1 MISVPNRLQQLNGN
15 KRLSNINLQGWE
27 HEITHFRLRTKQ
39 HLNAE
44 SGFGQKTFNFKD
56 MKTILKYRYKK
67 IKGYLWFILP
77 ILFLAGFPANTYA
90 QEAVQKNQMKFG
102 RLLRLV
108 DGFYVDSA
116 DVDKLTEKA
125 IIHMLSELDPHSVY
139 ISKEEVDKMNEPL
152 VGNFEGIGISFNIFK
167 DTLLITTIIPGGPSE
182 KVGLR
187 AGDRILQVDG
197 KNIAGAGI
205 KNSDVMNMIRGEKG
219 TTVVV
224 TVLRRGAG
232 DLLDFSIVRDK
243 IPIHSLDAAFMLDD
257 KTGYIR
263 LNKFSA
269 TTTEEFTTAM
279 KDLKGQNLRDLV
291 LDLRGNGGGY
301 LKTAVEIA
309 DQFLE
314 NNQIIVYTEGLHDS
328 RKEYKASAKG
338 IFKDGNLIILVDE
351 ASASASE
358 IVSGAV
364 QDWDRGLIIGRR
376 SFGKGLVQKPYFLTD
391 GSMVRLTTAHYY
403 TPSGRNIQKPYNN
416 GVESYKRD
424 YLDRLST
431 GELFSADS
439 ITLVDSLK
447 FKTLINGRNVYA
459 GGGVMPDIFIPMDT
473 SAHYKYFN
481 RLRRNNIVYN
491 YVLDYVDHHRG
502 DIKRKYPTFS
512 KYEKNFEVTDQMIEE
527 IVAQG
532 EKEGIKRDEESLS
545 FTLNTMKKEMKALIA
560 RDIYTSNDFYKI
572 FYRDDEAILKALE
585 ILKNNEK
592 FRNLL
597 VTAE

>member
-1 MISVPNRLQQLNGN
+1 MG
-15 KRLSNINLQGWE
+15 
-27 HEITHFRLRTKQ
+27 TT
-39 HLNAE
+39 
-44 SGFGQKTFNFKD
+44 
-56 MKTILKYRYKK
+56 LKYRFKE
-67 IKGYLWFILP
+67 
-77 ILFLAGFPANTYA
+77 ILFFTLPVISLIWLTIIPAANIYA

-102 RLLRLV
+102 RLLRLI

-116 DVDKLTEKA
+116 NVDELTEKA
-125 IIHMLSELDPHSVY
+125 IVHMLSELDPHSVY

-197 KNIAGAGI
+197 KNIAGTGM
-205 KNSDVMNMIRGEKG
+205 KNSDVVNLIRGEKG
-219 TTVVV
+219 TTVAI
-224 TVLRRGAG
+224 TVLRRNAG
-232 DLLDFSIVRDK
+232 ELLDFSIVRDK
-243 IPIHSLDAAFMLDD
+243 IPIHSLDASFMLDNE
-257 KTGYIR
+257 TGYIR

-269 TTTEEFTTAM
+269 TTTDEFTAAM
-279 KDLKGQNLRDLV
+279 NDLKGQNLKNLI

-314 NNQIIVYTEGLHDS
+314 NNRVIVYTEGLHDS
-328 RKEYKASAKG
+328 KKEYKASAKG
-338 IFKDGNLIILVDE
+338 IFKNGNLIILVDE

-403 TPSGRNIQKPYNN
+403 TPSGRNIQKPYDN

-431 GELFSADS
+431 GQLFSADS
-439 ITLVDSLK
+439 ITLADSLK
-447 FKTLINGRNVYA
+447 FKTLVNGRNVYA

-473 SAHYKYFN
+473 SVHYQYFN

-491 YVLDYVDHHRG
+491 YVLDYVDHHRS
-502 DIKRKYPTFS
+502 DIKQQYPVFS
-512 KYEKNFEVTDQMIEE
+512 KFDENFQVSNEMIEE

-532 EKEGIKRDEESLS
+532 EEEGIKKDEKSLS
-545 FTLNTMKKEMKALIA
+545 FTLNTIKREIKALIA
-560 RDIYTSNDFYKI
+560 RDVYTSNDFYKI
-572 FYRDDEAILKALE
+572 FYRDDEAILKAME
-585 ILKNNEK
+585 VLKNNEAY
-592 FRNLL
+592 RNLL
-597 VTAE
+597 VTAEN

>member
-1 MISVPNRLQQLNGN
+1 MS
-15 KRLSNINLQGWE
+15 
-27 HEITHFRLRTKQ
+27 TT
-39 HLNAE
+39 
-44 SGFGQKTFNFKD
+44 
-56 MKTILKYRYKK
+56 LKYRFKK
-67 IKGYLWFILP
+67 ILFFTLP
-77 ILFLAGFPANTYA
+77 VISLIWLTIIPAANIYA

-102 RLLRLV
+102 RLLRLI

-116 DVDKLTEKA
+116 NVDELTEKA
-125 IIHMLSELDPHSVY
+125 IVHMLSELDPHSVY

-197 KNIAGAGI
+197 KNIAGTGM
-205 KNSDVMNMIRGEKG
+205 KNSDVVNLIRGEKG
-219 TTVVV
+219 TTVAI
-224 TVLRRGAG
+224 TVLRRNAG
-232 DLLDFSIVRDK
+232 ELLDFSIVRDK
-243 IPIHSLDAAFMLDD
+243 IPIHSLDASFMLDNE
-257 KTGYIR
+257 TGYIR

-269 TTTEEFTTAM
+269 TTTDEFTAAM
-279 KDLKGQNLRDLV
+279 NDLKGQNLKNLI

-314 NNQIIVYTEGLHDS
+314 NNRVIVYTEGLHDS
-328 RKEYKASAKG
+328 KKEYKASAKG
-338 IFKDGNLIILVDE
+338 IFKNGNLIILVDE

-403 TPSGRNIQKPYNN
+403 TPSGRNIQKPYDN

-431 GELFSADS
+431 GQLFSADS
-439 ITLVDSLK
+439 ITLADSLK
-447 FKTLINGRNVYA
+447 FKTLVNGRNVYA

-473 SAHYKYFN
+473 SVHYQYFN

-491 YVLDYVDHHRG
+491 YVLDYVDHHRS
-502 DIKRKYPTFS
+502 DIKQQYPVFS
-512 KYEKNFEVTDQMIEE
+512 KFDENFQVSNEMIEE

-532 EKEGIKRDEESLS
+532 EEEGIKKDEKSLS
-545 FTLNTMKKEMKALIA
+545 FTLNTIKREIKALIA
-560 RDIYTSNDFYKI
+560 RDVYTSNDFYKI
-572 FYRDDEAILKALE
+572 FYRDDEAILKAME
-585 ILKNNEK
+585 VLKNNEAY
-592 FRNLL
+592 RNLL
-597 VTAE
+597 VTAEN

>member
-1 MISVPNRLQQLNGN
+1 MG
-15 KRLSNINLQGWE
+15 
-27 HEITHFRLRTKQ
+27 TT
-39 HLNAE
+39 
-44 SGFGQKTFNFKD
+44 
-56 MKTILKYRYKK
+56 LKYRFKE
-67 IKGYLWFILP
+67 
-77 ILFLAGFPANTYA
+77 ILFFTLPVISLIWLTIIPAANIYA

-102 RLLRLV
+102 RLLRLI

-116 DVDKLTEKA
+116 NVDELTEKA
-125 IIHMLSELDPHSVY
+125 IVHMLSELDPHSVY

-197 KNIAGAGI
+197 KNIAGTGM
-205 KNSDVMNMIRGEKG
+205 KNSDVVNLIRGEKG
-219 TTVVV
+219 TTVAI
-224 TVLRRGAG
+224 TVLRRNAG
-232 DLLDFSIVRDK
+232 ELLDFSIVRDK
-243 IPIHSLDAAFMLDD
+243 IPIHSLDASFMLDNE
-257 KTGYIR
+257 TGYIR

-269 TTTEEFTTAM
+269 TTTDEFTAAM
-279 KDLKGQNLRDLV
+279 NDLKGQNLKNLI

-314 NNQIIVYTEGLHDS
+314 NNRVIVYTEGLHDS
-328 RKEYKASAKG
+328 KKEYKASAKG
-338 IFKDGNLIILVDE
+338 IFKNGNLIVLVDE

-403 TPSGRNIQKPYNN
+403 TPSGRNIQKPYDN

-431 GELFSADS
+431 GQLFSADS
-439 ITLVDSLK
+439 ITLADSLK
-447 FKTLINGRNVYA
+447 FKTLVNGRNVYA

-473 SAHYKYFN
+473 SVHYQYFN

-491 YVLDYVDHHRG
+491 YVLDYVDHHRS
-502 DIKRKYPTFS
+502 DIKQQYPVFS
-512 KYEKNFEVTDQMIEE
+512 KFDENFQVSNEMIEE

-532 EKEGIKRDEESLS
+532 EEEGIKKDEKSLS
-545 FTLNTMKKEMKALIA
+545 FTLNTIKREIKALIV
-560 RDIYTSNDFYKI
+560 RDVYTSNDFYKI
-572 FYRDDEAILKALE
+572 FYRDDEAILKAME
-585 ILKNNEK
+585 VLKNNEAY
-592 FRNLL
+592 RNLL
-597 VTAE
+597 VTAEN

>member
-1 MISVPNRLQQLNGN
+1 MG
-15 KRLSNINLQGWE
+15 
-27 HEITHFRLRTKQ
+27 TT
-39 HLNAE
+39 
-44 SGFGQKTFNFKD
+44 
-56 MKTILKYRYKK
+56 LKYRFKE
-67 IKGYLWFILP
+67 
-77 ILFLAGFPANTYA
+77 ILFFTLPVISLIWLTIIPAANIYA

-102 RLLRLV
+102 RLLRLI

-116 DVDKLTEKA
+116 NVDELTEKA
-125 IIHMLSELDPHSVY
+125 IVHMLSELDPHSVY

-197 KNIAGAGI
+197 KNIAGTGM
-205 KNSDVMNMIRGEKG
+205 KNSDVVNLIRGEKG
-219 TTVVV
+219 TTVAI
-224 TVLRRGAG
+224 TVLRRNAG
-232 DLLDFSIVRDK
+232 ELLDFSIVRDK
-243 IPIHSLDAAFMLDD
+243 IPIHSLDASFMLDNE
-257 KTGYIR
+257 TGYIR

-269 TTTEEFTTAM
+269 TTTDEFTAAM
-279 KDLKGQNLRDLV
+279 NDLKGQNLKNLI

-314 NNQIIVYTEGLHDS
+314 NNRVIVYTEGLHDS
-328 RKEYKASAKG
+328 KKEYKASAKG
-338 IFKDGNLIILVDE
+338 IFNNGNLIILVDE

-403 TPSGRNIQKPYNN
+403 TPSGRNIQKPYDN

-431 GELFSADS
+431 GQLFSADS
-439 ITLVDSLK
+439 ITLADSLK
-447 FKTLINGRNVYA
+447 FKTLVNGRNVYA

-473 SAHYKYFN
+473 SVHYQYFN

-491 YVLDYVDHHRG
+491 YVLDYVDHHRS
-502 DIKRKYPTFS
+502 DIKQQYPVFS
-512 KYEKNFEVTDQMIEE
+512 KFDENFQVSNEMIEE

-532 EKEGIKRDEESLS
+532 EEEGIKKDEKSLS
-545 FTLNTMKKEMKALIA
+545 FTLNTIKREIKALIA
-560 RDIYTSNDFYKI
+560 RDVYTSNDFYKI
-572 FYRDDEAILKALE
+572 FYRDDEAILKAME
-585 ILKNNEK
+585 VLKNNEAY
-592 FRNLL
+592 RHLL
-597 VTAE
+597 VTAEN

>member
-1 MISVPNRLQQLNGN
+1 MG
-15 KRLSNINLQGWE
+15 
-27 HEITHFRLRTKQ
+27 TT
-39 HLNAE
+39 
-44 SGFGQKTFNFKD
+44 
-56 MKTILKYRYKK
+56 LKYRFKE
-67 IKGYLWFILP
+67 
-77 ILFLAGFPANTYA
+77 ILFFTLPVISLIWLTIIPAANIYA

-102 RLLRLV
+102 RLLRLI

-116 DVDKLTEKA
+116 NVDELTEKA
-125 IIHMLSELDPHSVY
+125 IVHMLSELDPHSVY

-197 KNIAGAGI
+197 KNIAGTGM
-205 KNSDVMNMIRGEKG
+205 KNSDVVNLIRGEKG
-219 TTVVV
+219 TTVAI
-224 TVLRRGAG
+224 TVLRRNAG
-232 DLLDFSIVRDK
+232 ELLDFSIVRDK
-243 IPIHSLDAAFMLDD
+243 IPIHSLDASFMLDNE
-257 KTGYIR
+257 TGYIR

-269 TTTEEFTTAM
+269 TTTDEFTAAM
-279 KDLKGQNLRDLV
+279 NDLKGQNLKNLI

-314 NNQIIVYTEGLHDS
+314 NNRVIVYTEGLHDS
-328 RKEYKASAKG
+328 KKEYKASAKG
-338 IFKDGNLIILVDE
+338 IFKNGNLIVLVDE

-403 TPSGRNIQKPYNN
+403 TPSGRNIQKPYDN

-431 GELFSADS
+431 GQLFSADS
-439 ITLVDSLK
+439 ITLADSLK
-447 FKTLINGRNVYA
+447 FKTLVNGRNVYA

-473 SAHYKYFN
+473 SVHYQYFN

-491 YVLDYVDHHRG
+491 YVLDYVDHHRS
-502 DIKRKYPTFS
+502 DIKQQYPVFS
-512 KYEKNFEVTDQMIEE
+512 KFDENFQVSNEMIEE

-532 EKEGIKRDEESLS
+532 EEEGIKKDEKSLS
-545 FTLNTMKKEMKALIA
+545 FTLNTIKREIKALIA
-560 RDIYTSNDFYKI
+560 RDVYTSNDFYKI
-572 FYRDDEAILKALE
+572 FYRDDEAILKAME
-585 ILKNNEK
+585 VLKNNEAY
-592 FRNLL
+592 RNLL
-597 VTAE
+597 VTAEN

>member
-1 MISVPNRLQQLNGN
+1 MG
-15 KRLSNINLQGWE
+15 
-27 HEITHFRLRTKQ
+27 TT
-39 HLNAE
+39 
-44 SGFGQKTFNFKD
+44 
-56 MKTILKYRYKK
+56 LKYRFKE
-67 IKGYLWFILP
+67 
-77 ILFLAGFPANTYA
+77 ILFFTLPVISLIWLTIIPAANIYA

-102 RLLRLV
+102 RLLRLI

-116 DVDKLTEKA
+116 NVDELTEKA
-125 IIHMLSELDPHSVY
+125 IVHMLSELDPHSVY

-197 KNIAGAGI
+197 KNIAGTGM
-205 KNSDVMNMIRGEKG
+205 KNSDVVNLIRGEKG
-219 TTVVV
+219 TTVAI
-224 TVLRRGAG
+224 TVLRRNAG
-232 DLLDFSIVRDK
+232 ELLDFSIVRDK
-243 IPIHSLDAAFMLDD
+243 IPIHSLDASFMLDNE
-257 KTGYIR
+257 TGYIR

-269 TTTEEFTTAM
+269 TTTDEFTAAM
-279 KDLKGQNLRDLV
+279 NDLKGQNLKNLI

-314 NNQIIVYTEGLHDS
+314 NNRVIVYTEGLHDS
-328 RKEYKASAKG
+328 KKEYKASAKG
-338 IFKDGNLIILVDE
+338 IFKNGNLIILVDE

-403 TPSGRNIQKPYNN
+403 TPSGRNIQKPYDN

-424 YLDRLST
+424 YLDRLSA
-431 GELFSADS
+431 GQLFSADS
-439 ITLVDSLK
+439 ITLADSLK
-447 FKTLINGRNVYA
+447 FKTLVNGRNVYA

-473 SAHYKYFN
+473 SVHYQYFN

-491 YVLDYVDHHRG
+491 YVLDYVDHHRS
-502 DIKRKYPTFS
+502 DIKQQYPVFS
-512 KYEKNFEVTDQMIEE
+512 KFDENFQVSNEMIEE

-532 EKEGIKRDEESLS
+532 EEEGIKKDEKSLS
-545 FTLNTMKKEMKALIA
+545 FTLNTIKREIKALIA
-560 RDIYTSNDFYKI
+560 RDVYTSNDFYKI
-572 FYRDDEAILKALE
+572 FYRDDEAILKAME
-585 ILKNNEK
+585 VLKNNEAY
-592 FRNLL
+592 RHLL
-597 VTAE
+597 VTAEN

>member
-1 MISVPNRLQQLNGN
+1 MG
-15 KRLSNINLQGWE
+15 
-27 HEITHFRLRTKQ
+27 TT
-39 HLNAE
+39 
-44 SGFGQKTFNFKD
+44 
-56 MKTILKYRYKK
+56 LKYRFKE
-67 IKGYLWFILP
+67 
-77 ILFLAGFPANTYA
+77 ILFFTLPVISLIWLTIIPAANIYA

-102 RLLRLV
+102 RLLRLI

-116 DVDKLTEKA
+116 NVDELTEKA
-125 IIHMLSELDPHSVY
+125 IVHMLSELDPHSVY
-139 ISKEEVDKMNEPL
+139 VSKEEVDKMNEPL

-197 KNIAGAGI
+197 KNIAGTGM
-205 KNSDVMNMIRGEKG
+205 KNSDVVNLIRGEKG
-219 TTVVV
+219 TTVAI
-224 TVLRRGAG
+224 TVLRRNAG
-232 DLLDFSIVRDK
+232 ELLDFSIVRDK
-243 IPIHSLDAAFMLDD
+243 IPIHSLDASFMLDNE
-257 KTGYIR
+257 TGYIR

-269 TTTEEFTTAM
+269 TTTDEFTAAM
-279 KDLKGQNLRDLV
+279 NDLKGQNLKNLI

-314 NNQIIVYTEGLHDS
+314 NNRVIVYTEGLHDS
-328 RKEYKASAKG
+328 KKEYKASAKG
-338 IFKDGNLIILVDE
+338 IFKNGNLIILVDE

-403 TPSGRNIQKPYNN
+403 TPSGRNIQKPYDN

-431 GELFSADS
+431 GQLFSADS
-439 ITLVDSLK
+439 ITLADSLK
-447 FKTLINGRNVYA
+447 FKTLVNGRNVYA

-473 SAHYKYFN
+473 SVHYQYFN

-491 YVLDYVDHHRG
+491 YVLDYVDHHRS
-502 DIKRKYPTFS
+502 DIKQQYPVFS
-512 KYEKNFEVTDQMIEE
+512 KFDENFQVSNEMIEE

-532 EKEGIKRDEESLS
+532 EEEGIKKDEKSLS
-545 FTLNTMKKEMKALIA
+545 FTLNTIKREIKALIA
-560 RDIYTSNDFYKI
+560 RDVYTSNDFYKI
-572 FYRDDEAILKALE
+572 FYRDDEAILKAME
-585 ILKNNEK
+585 VLKNNEAY
-592 FRNLL
+592 RHLL
-597 VTAE
+597 VTAEN

>member
-1 MISVPNRLQQLNGN
+1 MG
-15 KRLSNINLQGWE
+15 
-27 HEITHFRLRTKQ
+27 TT
-39 HLNAE
+39 
-44 SGFGQKTFNFKD
+44 
-56 MKTILKYRYKK
+56 LKYRFKE
-67 IKGYLWFILP
+67 
-77 ILFLAGFPANTYA
+77 ILFFTLPVISLIWLTIIPAANIYA

-102 RLLRLV
+102 RLLRLI

-116 DVDKLTEKA
+116 NVDELTEKA
-125 IIHMLSELDPHSVY
+125 IVHMLSELDPHSVY

-197 KNIAGAGI
+197 KNIAGTGM
-205 KNSDVMNMIRGEKG
+205 KNSDVVNLIRGEKG
-219 TTVVV
+219 TTVAI
-224 TVLRRGAG
+224 TVLRRNAG
-232 DLLDFSIVRDK
+232 ELLDFSIVRDK
-243 IPIHSLDAAFMLDD
+243 IPIHSLDASFMLDNE
-257 KTGYIR
+257 TGYIR

-269 TTTEEFTTAM
+269 TTTDEFTAAM
-279 KDLKGQNLRDLV
+279 NDLKGQNLKNLI

-314 NNQIIVYTEGLHDS
+314 NNRVIVYTEGLHDS
-328 RKEYKASAKG
+328 KKEYKASAKG
-338 IFKDGNLIILVDE
+338 IFKNGNLIILVDE

-403 TPSGRNIQKPYNN
+403 TPSGRNIQKPYDN

-424 YLDRLST
+424 YLDRLSA
-431 GELFSADS
+431 GQLFSADS
-439 ITLVDSLK
+439 ITLADSLK
-447 FKTLINGRNVYA
+447 FKTLVNGRNVYA

-473 SAHYKYFN
+473 SVHYQYFN

-491 YVLDYVDHHRG
+491 YVLDYVDHHRS
-502 DIKRKYPTFS
+502 DIKQQYPVFS
-512 KYEKNFEVTDQMIEE
+512 KFDENFQVSNEMIEE

-532 EKEGIKRDEESLS
+532 EEEGIKKDEKSLS
-545 FTLNTMKKEMKALIA
+545 FTLNTIKREIKALIA
-560 RDIYTSNDFYKI
+560 RDVYTSNDFYKI
-572 FYRDDEAILKALE
+572 FYRDDEAILKAME
-585 ILKNNEK
+585 VLKNNEAY
-592 FRNLL
+592 RNLL
-597 VTAE
+597 VTAEN

>member
-1 MISVPNRLQQLNGN
+1 MG
-15 KRLSNINLQGWE
+15 
-27 HEITHFRLRTKQ
+27 TT
-39 HLNAE
+39 
-44 SGFGQKTFNFKD
+44 
-56 MKTILKYRYKK
+56 LKYRFKE
-67 IKGYLWFILP
+67 
-77 ILFLAGFPANTYA
+77 ILFFTLPVISLIWLTIIPAANIYA

-102 RLLRLV
+102 RLLRLI

-116 DVDKLTEKA
+116 NVDELTEKA
-125 IIHMLSELDPHSVY
+125 IVHMLSELDPHSVY
-139 ISKEEVDKMNEPL
+139 VSKEEVDKMNEPL

-197 KNIAGAGI
+197 KNIAGTGM
-205 KNSDVMNMIRGEKG
+205 KNSDVVNLIRGEKG
-219 TTVVV
+219 TTVAI
-224 TVLRRGAG
+224 TVLRRNAG
-232 DLLDFSIVRDK
+232 ELLDFSIVRDK
-243 IPIHSLDAAFMLDD
+243 IPIHSLDASFMLDNE
-257 KTGYIR
+257 TGYIR

-269 TTTEEFTTAM
+269 TTTDEFTAAM
-279 KDLKGQNLRDLV
+279 SDLKGQNLKNLI

-314 NNQIIVYTEGLHDS
+314 NNRVIVYTEGLHDS
-328 RKEYKASAKG
+328 KKEYKASAKG
-338 IFKDGNLIILVDE
+338 IFNNGNLIILVDE

-403 TPSGRNIQKPYNN
+403 TPSGRNIQKPYDN

-431 GELFSADS
+431 GQLFSADS
-439 ITLVDSLK
+439 ITLADSLK
-447 FKTLINGRNVYA
+447 FKTLVNGRNVYA

-473 SAHYKYFN
+473 SVHYQYFN

-491 YVLDYVDHHRG
+491 YVLDYVDHHRS
-502 DIKRKYPTFS
+502 DIKQQYPVFS
-512 KYEKNFEVTDQMIEE
+512 KFDENFQVSNEMIEE

-532 EKEGIKRDEESLS
+532 EEEGIKKDEKSLS
-545 FTLNTMKKEMKALIA
+545 FTLNTIKREIKALIA
-560 RDIYTSNDFYKI
+560 RDVYTSNDFYKI
-572 FYRDDEAILKALE
+572 FYRDDEAILKAME
-585 ILKNNEK
+585 VLKNNEAY
-592 FRNLL
+592 RNLL
-597 VTAE
+597 VTAEN